1 MTHSNFSDQFSSF
14 LLDVLYDTVMNLIAV
29 SLQLLP
35 TLFIIFSVPL
45 VLKFFNHI
53 ISPKYDLQSFDSDFE
68 SEFDL
73 YYDSMRD
80 NYDSENDLINDYF
93 SDFHYF
99 DEDEPDLDELV
110 EAGIW
115 DNISYDYYDY
125 QSLFIY
131 DYQSDFEFSYNEF
144 DGSFTDFVESS
155 EE

>member
-1 MTHSNFSDQFSSF
+1 MIQSNFSDQFSLF
-14 LLDVLYDTVMNLIAV
+14 LDVLYDTVMNLIAA

-45 VLKFFNHI
+45 VLKFFQFL
-53 ISPKYDLQSFDSDFE
+53 ISPKYELKSFDSDFE

-73 YYDSMRD
+73 YYESMRD
-80 NYDSENDLINDYF
+80 SYESEKDLINDYF

-99 DEDEPDLDELV
+99 DEDEPNLDELF

-115 DNISYDYYDY
+115 DNISYDYYDF
-125 QSLFIY
+125 QSLFID
-131 DYQSDFEFSYNEF
+131 DYQSNFEFSYDEF
-144 DGSFTDFVESS
+144 DGSFTDFVENS